1 MPKWYLTGG
10 GKQDASAAVR
20 SYKYILTK
28 IRKFISL
35 NSKGSILIEF
45 SVCMPVLIMLLYYI
59 HDLSK
64 LKRYYD
70 QTEFVAQQTVNMLQN
85 ISQNRS
91 NKRIKKEDLAR
102 IHTLAWQTLYP
113 GKTLFL
119 KDSVYPAG
127 YSSVT
132 SMYYVEGLSDGKA
145 SCRWRT
151 WTSVKTSPNDISYT
165 CVKNNDTNSPINYR
179 TNADPSTIYP
189 TLNIN
194 LGEKKIIVETLISRN
209 GTPTYKGIS
218 DKEAIGLYLAN
229 PGGVHTNK
237 GWTHLFRS
245 IVIFTPKEGLFNETT
260 APE

>member
-1 MPKWYLTGG
+1 
-10 GKQDASAAVR
+10 
-20 SYKYILTK
+20 
-28 IRKFISL
+28 
-35 NSKGSILIEF
+35 
-45 SVCMPVLIMLLYYI
+45 MPVLIILLFYI

-102 IHTLAWQTLYP
+102 IHSLAWQTLYP

-127 YSSVT
+127 HSPIT
-132 SMYYVEGLSDGKA
+132 SMYYVEGLIDGKA
-145 SCRWRT
+145 SCHWRT
-151 WTSVKTSPNDISYT
+151 WTNVKTSPSDISYT
-165 CVKNNDTNSPINYR
+165 RVKSNDTNSPINYR

-189 TLNIN
+189 TLRISP
-194 LGEKKIIVETLISRN
+194 GKTKIIVETLIERN
-209 GTPTYKGIS
+209 GTATYKGIS
-218 DKEAIGLYLAN
+218 DKEAMRLYLAN
-229 PGGVHTNK
+229 PGGIHTSA

-245 IVIFTPKEGLFNETT
+245 IVIFEPKEGLFNET